1 MVSKSIDGCSNHSA
15 PGDFTLGISSNRLA
29 TRSDKAEVSV
39 QIRDAQ
45 YGTIAHLDRA
55 TAF

>member
-1 MVSKSIDGCSNHSA
+1 MVSKSIDESSTLSA
-15 PGDFTLGISSNRLA
+15 PGDFTIGISSNQLA
-29 TRSDKAEVSV
+29 THSDKVEVSG

>member
-15 PGDFTLGISSNRLA
+15 PGDFTLGISSNQLA
-29 TRSDKAEVSV
+29 THSDKVEVSV

-45 YGTIAHLDRA
+45 YGTIVHLDRT